1 MSFMNDRGLA
11 LASHTGTG
19 TGGPGPRARAARKFA
34 AKLAR
39 GWLACAAALPL
50 ASAAW
55 AQNAWEPSAPVELVV
70 PAGTGGG
77 ADLMA
82 RFIADMVVKH
92 KLMKQPLQV
101 VNRAGQ
107 SGGEGLLHMKAE
119 RGNPH
124 KLIITLSNLFTAP
137 LGQGLP
143 FSWRDLT
150 PVQMLALDQ
159 FVLWVP
165 EAAPHKTPQE
175 LFEALRR
182 APAGTFKL
190 GGTGSKQEDQLIS
203 VLFETALSTRI
214 TYVPLR
220 GGGDV
225 AKALAA
231 SQVDIT
237 VNNPIEAEALW
248 REGKVRPLCVFDGA
262 RLPYPDKVA
271 AGIAWQD
278 LPTCM
283 SLGLPVQYL
292 MMRGIFMA
300 GAVTPAQTGY
310 YQRLLERVRSLP
322 EWEALM
328 KQGAFKQSPM
338 SGVPFAE
345 WLDRAENF
353 HKVLMREARLTPG
366 ALAAVAT
373 PVALG
378 ASGASPKR

>member
-1 MSFMNDRGLA
+1 MSTDRQ
-11 LASHTGTG
+11 
-19 TGGPGPRARAARKFA
+19 PRPTARPRRAAPPPGLGWV
-34 AKLAR
+34 AKGL
-39 GWLACAAALPL
+39 GVACVLGMGAAA
-50 ASAAW
+50 
-55 AQNAWEPSAPVELVV
+55 AQPAWEPSAPVELVV

-82 RFIADMVVKH
+82 RFIADTVAKH
-92 KLMKQPLQV
+92 GLMKQPIKV

-107 SGGEGLLHMKAE
+107 SGGEGLLQMKAD

-124 KLIITLSNLFTAP
+124 RLIITLSNLFTAP
-137 LGQGLP
+137 LGQALP

-165 EAAPHKTPQE
+165 ASSPHRTPQS
-175 LFEALRR
+175 LFESIRL
-182 APAGTFKL
+182 APPGSVKL
-190 GGTGSKQEDQLIS
+190 GGTGSKQEDQIVS
-203 VLFETALSTRI
+203 VLLETALATRLH
-214 TYVPLR
+214 YVPLR

-231 SQVDIT
+231 GEVDIT
-237 VNNPIEAEALW
+237 VNNPIEGEALW

-262 RLPYPDKVA
+262 ALPYPAKL
-271 AGIAWQD
+271 AGPLGWSD

-283 SLGLPVQYL
+283 SFGVPVQYL
-292 MMRGIFMA
+292 MMRGIFTTG
-300 GAVTPAQTGY
+300 GATPAQVAY
-310 YQRLLERVRSLP
+310 YQRLLDRVRGLP

-338 SGVPFAE
+338 TGETFTT

-353 HKVLMREARLTPG
+353 HKVLMREARLTPTTA
-366 ALAAVAT
+366 ALAAA
-373 PVALG
+373 
-378 ASGASPKR
+378 ASSAPQRRAAP